1 MSAFPLE
8 REIEYPTTDG
18 HLMAESIEHQQ
29 VMIDLILGFRQRYA
43 ARSDVWVAGNFILC
57 YEKGNPRAFVAPDVM
72 LAIGVRKRRRENY
85 LLWEEGKPPDLLV
98 EVTSK
103 STRRE
108 DEVKKKA
115 LYERIGVEEYLL
127 FDPKDEYLKP
137 RLQGFRLARGLFRP
151 IRLERDGALLSRTTG
166 LTFLP
171 EGERLRLLDTASGE
185 PMPWSE
191 ELGAARQD
199 AEAGRR
205 AAEAARQAAEA
216 RAAEEAAA
224 RRAAEERVR
233 ILEEELNHLR
243 KGGNG

>member
-1 MSAFPLE
+1 MSAIPLE

-29 VMIDLILGFRQRYA
+29 VMIDLILGLRQLYA

-57 YEKGNPRAFVAPDVM
+57 YEQGNPRAFVAPDVM
-72 LAIGVRKRRRENY
+72 LAIGVRKRTRYNY
-85 LLWEEGKPPDLLV
+85 LLWEEKPPSLLV

-137 RLQGFRLARGLFRP
+137 RLQGFRLTSGLFRP

-166 LTFLP
+166 LTFRP
-171 EGERLRLLDTASGE
+171 EGERLRMLDTSSGE
-185 PMPWSE
+185 PMRWSD
-191 ELGAARQD
+191 ELDAARQD
-199 AEAGRR
+199 AEDARRAAEDARR
-205 AAEAARQAAEA
+205 AAEARLAEETAGRQAAE
-216 RAAEEAAA
+216 
-224 RRAAEERVR
+224 ERLR
-233 ILEEELNHLR
+233 ILEAELSRLR
-243 KGGNG
+243 KGRNG